1 MADDRSAVVQKILT
15 WGALG
20 VVLALILIPYLYVIV
35 TAFKP
40 PGEIY
45 DTTWLPRA
53 ISVQARRDVFVFNQ
67 FHVCSTA

>member
-1 MADDRSAVVQKILT
+1 MMKTQRTVA
-15 WGALG
+15 

-45 DTTWLPRA
+45 DITWLPRA
-53 ISVQARRDVFVFNQ
+53 ISVQAWRDVFVFNH
-67 FHVCSTA
+67 FHVYLLNSLIAGVGSA